1 MDMLIG
7 GKHISSED
15 LVDVENPYTGEVI
28 DTVPIAHRQTAQL
41 AIDAANDAKESLVE
55 MSAFKISNKL
65 LNVVA
70 KLEERREEFAQL
82 LCQEVGK
89 PINEALVEVD
99 RSIETLRLSAE
110 EAKRIYGES
119 VPLDAGLNGKGF
131 FAFTQRLPL
140 GVVAAITPFNYPL
153 NLTIHKIAPAIACK
167 NTVIV
172 KPPTE
177 APLAVMKFCE
187 LLDEEFPDGVVNVVT
202 GYGSEIGDYLVCS
215 SEVDKISFTGSVTT
229 GMMISQK
236 AGMKKVTLELGG
248 NDPVI
253 ILKDADLDKAV
264 KGIINGAF
272 LNAGQVC
279 MGVKRLIVED
289 CVADELGKKLSGY
302 DVSEDIADVL
312 YTTGTTGRSKGVMIS
327 HRTII
332 ADAENLIEGQGFTPE
347 LTFIIS
353 GPLNH
358 IGSLSKI
365 YPVIMLGGTLL
376 IIDGM
381 RDMSIFFHALDYPA
395 EKMATFFVPANVRM
409 LTQFGAERLA
419 SYAEK
424 IDFIECGGAPLPHSD
439 MLELCNLL
447 PNTRLYNTY
456 ASTETGIIS
465 TYNYNDGRCL
475 SGCLGKPMKH
485 SRIFITDEGRIAC
498 QGDTLMSGYI
508 GDSEMT
514 ARVMRNGVIYTADCG
529 RIDECGRLH
538 LTGRADDII
547 NVGGFKVSPSEVED
561 AAMAFDG
568 IADCICIAAQ
578 HPVLGTVTKLL
589 YVAPDGCEIDLKALA
604 SFLKSKLEAYKV
616 PMFYSREE
624 KIQRTYNGKLN
635 RKYYL

>member
-7 GKHISSED
+7 GKHISSDD
-15 LVDVENPYTGEVI
+15 LIDVKNPYDGEVI

-41 AIDAANDAKESLVE
+41 AIDAANDAKDSLVE
-55 MSAFKISNKL
+55 MSAFKVSNKL
-65 LNVVA
+65 FNAVR

-82 LCQEVGK
+82 LCLEVGK

-215 SEVDKISFTGSVTT
+215 PEVDKISFTGSVTN

-279 MGVKRLIVED
+279 MGVKRVIVEEGI
-289 CVADELGKKLSGY
+289 ADEFCNKLVVATEKLQMGNPLESTTTLGTLI
-302 DVSEDIADVL
+302 SEKAAIQVEETVNNAVEDGAKIL
-312 YTTGTTGRSKGVMIS
+312 TGGKRDGAFYSATVIDNVTPDMDLVVRETFGPVAP
-327 HRTII
+327 II
-332 ADAENLIEGQGFTPE
+332 RVENLDEAIEVANATEYGLQAGVFTE
-347 LTFIIS
+347 SYSSAMRCAKEIEAGTVFVNKQSTF
-353 GPLNH
+353 
-358 IGSLSKI
+358 
-365 YPVIMLGGTLL
+365 
-376 IIDGM
+376 
-381 RDMSIFFHALDYPA
+381 R
-395 EKMATFFVPANVRM
+395 
-409 LTQFGAERLA
+409 
-419 SYAEK
+419 
-424 IDFIECGGAPLPHSD
+424 
-439 MLELCNLL
+439 
-447 PNTRLYNTY
+447 
-456 ASTETGIIS
+456 
-465 TYNYNDGRCL
+465 
-475 SGCLGKPMKH
+475 
-485 SRIFITDEGRIAC
+485 TDN
-498 QGDTLMSGYI
+498 MPF
-508 GDSEMT
+508 
-514 ARVMRNGVIYTADCG
+514 
-529 RIDECGRLH
+529 
-538 LTGRADDII
+538 
-547 NVGGFKVSPSEVED
+547 GGFKNSGVGKE
-561 AAMAFDG
+561 G
-568 IADCICIAAQ
+568 IKYAVDEM
-578 HPVLGTVTKLL
+578 TKTKLI
-589 YVAPDGCEIDLKALA
+589 G
-604 SFLKSKLEAYKV
+604 
-616 PMFYSREE
+616 
-624 KIQRTYNGKLN
+624 LN
-635 RKYYL
+635 LR

>member
-1 MDMLIG
+1 MEMLIG
-7 GKHISSED
+7 GKHVSSED
-15 LVDVENPYTGEVI
+15 LVDVKNPYDGQTI

-41 AIDAANDAKESLVE
+41 AIDAANDAKESLTE

-65 LNVVA
+65 FNAVR
-70 KLEERREEFAQL
+70 KLEEKREEFAHIL
-82 LCQEVGK
+82 SLEVGK

-215 SEVDKISFTGSVTT
+215 AEVDKISFTGSVTT

-279 MGVKRLIVED
+279 MGVKRVIVED
-289 CVADELGKKLSGY
+289 GVADEFAEKLVEATEKLVMGNPLES
-302 DVSEDIADVL
+302 
-312 YTTGTTGRSKGVMIS
+312 TTT
-327 HRTII
+327 
-332 ADAENLIEGQGFTPE
+332 L
-347 LTFIIS
+347 
-353 GPLNH
+353 
-358 IGSLSKI
+358 
-365 YPVIMLGGTLL
+365 GTL
-376 IIDGM
+376 ISQKAAM
-381 RDMSIFFHALDYPA
+381 QVEEAVNNA
-395 EKMATFFVPANVRM
+395 VAN
-409 LTQFGAERLA
+409 GAE
-419 SYAEK
+419 
-424 IDFIECGGAPLPHSD
+424 I
-439 MLELCNLL
+439 
-447 PNTRLYNTY
+447 
-456 ASTETGIIS
+456 
-465 TYNYNDGRCL
+465 
-475 SGCLGKPMKH
+475 
-485 SRIFITDEGRIAC
+485 
-498 QGDTLMSGYI
+498 
-508 GDSEMT
+508 
-514 ARVMRNGVIYTADCG
+514 
-529 RIDECGRLH
+529 
-538 LTGRADDII
+538 LTGGKRDGAFYAATVIDNVAPDMDLVVRETFGPVAPII
-547 NVGGFKVSPSEVED
+547 RVDSLEEAISVANDTEYGLQAGVFTESYSSAMKCAQEIEAGTVFINKQSTFRTDNMPFGGFKSSGVGKEGIKYAVEE
-561 AAMAFDG
+561 M
-568 IADCICIAAQ
+568 
-578 HPVLGTVTKLL
+578 TKTKLI
-589 YVAPDGCEIDLKALA
+589 G
-604 SFLKSKLEAYKV
+604 
-616 PMFYSREE
+616 
-624 KIQRTYNGKLN
+624 LN
-635 RKYYL
+635 LR